1 MSNKILVP
9 SDFSENANTAVQFA
23 IDLAKKRGFDIHLY
37 HNYTV
42 SSSTFDDVNSD
53 SSDDNFKADV
63 LMADLIEKLKANNP
77 TIVFT
82 SKCERGIITESLL
95 KETKNTTYSA
105 IIMGTKGKTDDT
117 SVIVGSTTYA
127 VSQKSNIP
135 VIAIPFNY
143 QTKDIKKIGLLSN
156 FKYAELDT
164 LNEYI
169 KIFGSDVKVQ
179 IIHVHYHSES
189 ESDIEDKLEIWKYQ
203 IKKHTE
209 ITDVDIE
216 VDSIQTDVEELDTIP
231 EVINDIIKDE
241 EIDVVL
247 ITKTRKS
254 FFERLFKKS
263 VAKQIIHHPIIP
275 TFFSKA

>member
-9 SDFSENANTAVQFA
+9 IDFSENANTAVQFA

-135 VIAIPFNY
+135 VIAIPFNF

>member
-9 SDFSENANTAVQFA
+9 IDFSENANTAVQFA

-42 SSSTFDDVNSD
+42 SSSTFDDANSD

>member
-9 SDFSENANTAVQFA
+9 IDFSENANTAVQFA

-77 TIVFT
+77 SIVFT

>member
-9 SDFSENANTAVQFA
+9 IDFSENANTAVQFA

>member
-1 MSNKILVP
+1 LIFQRTPTRLFNLQLIW
-9 SDFSENANTAVQFA
+9 Q
-23 IDLAKKRGFDIHLY
+23 KKRGFDIHLY

>member
-9 SDFSENANTAVQFA
+9 IDFSENANTAVQFA

-169 KIFGSDVKVQ
+169 KIFGSDVKVL

>member
-9 SDFSENANTAVQFA
+9 IDFSENANTAVQFA

-216 VDSIQTDVEELDTIP
+216 VDSIQTDIEELDTIP

>member
-9 SDFSENANTAVQFA
+9 IDFSENANSAVQFA

-42 SSSTFDDVNSD
+42 SSSTFDDANSD
-53 SSDDNFKADV
+53 GSEENFKADI

-169 KIFGSDVKVQ
+169 KIFGSDFEVK
-179 IIHVHYHSES
+179 IIHVHYHTES
-189 ESDIEDKLEIWKYQ
+189 EADIEDKLAIWKYQ

-209 ITDVDIE
+209 IKEVDIE
-216 VDSIQTDVEELDTIP
+216 VDSIKTDVEELDTIP

-241 EIDVVL
+241 QIDVVL

>member
-9 SDFSENANTAVQFA
+9 IDFSENANTAVQFA

-117 SVIVGSTTYA
+117 SMIVGSTTYA

>member
-1 MSNKILVP
+1 MMK
-9 SDFSENANTAVQFA
+9 
-23 IDLAKKRGFDIHLY
+23 LY

>member
-1 MSNKILVP
+1 MSSKILVP
-9 SDFSENANTAVQFA
+9 IDFSENANTAIQFA
-23 IDLAKKRGFDIHLY
+23 IDLAIKRGFSIHLY

-42 SSSTFDDVNSD
+42 SSSSFDDGNEQIPEEY
-53 SSDDNFKADV
+53 FKADV
-63 LMADLIEKLKANNP
+63 LMSSLIDKLRADYP
-77 TIVFT
+77 TLTFS

-95 KETKNTTYSA
+95 KETKNETYLA

-117 SVIVGSTTYA
+117 SAIMGSTTYA

-143 QTKDIKKIGLLSN
+143 RTKNIQKIGLLSN
-156 FKYAELDT
+156 FKYEELDT

-169 KIFGSDVKVQ
+169 KIFGTNVEVE
-179 IIHVHYHSES
+179 IIHVHYHAES
-189 ESDIEDKLEIWKYQ
+189 EADIEEKLEIWKYQ

-209 ITDVDIE
+209 ITEVDIE
-216 VDSIQTDVEELDTIP
+216 VGSIKTDVEELDTIP
-231 EVINDIIKDE
+231 EVINNMIREE

-247 ITKTRKS
+247 ITKTRRS

-263 VAKQIIHHPIIP
+263 VSKQIIHHPIIP

>member
-9 SDFSENANTAVQFA
+9 IDFSDNAHSAVQFA
-23 IDLAKKRGFDIHLY
+23 IDVAKKRGFDIHLY

-42 SSSTFDDVNSD
+42 SSSTFDDENSD
-53 SSDDNFKADV
+53 SSDENFKADV
-63 LMADLIEKLKANNP
+63 LMSDLIDKLKTSNP
-77 TIVFT
+77 SINFT

-95 KETKNTTYSA
+95 KETKNPGYA
-105 IIMGTKGKTDDT
+105 AVVMGTKGKTDDT

-143 QTKDIKKIGLLSN
+143 QPKDINKIGLLSN

-164 LNEYI
+164 LNEFI
-169 KIFGSDVKVQ
+169 KVFGSDFKVQ
-179 IIHVHYHSES
+179 IIHVHYHPES
-189 ESDIEDKLEIWKYQ
+189 EADIANKLEIWKYQ

-231 EVINDIIKDE
+231 EVINEIIKDE
-241 EIDVVL
+241 KIDVVL
-247 ITKTRKS
+247 ITKTRRS

>member
-9 SDFSENANTAVQFA
+9 IDFSDNAHTAIQFA
-23 IDLAKKRGFDIHLY
+23 IDLAKKRGFEIHLY

-42 SSSTFDDVNSD
+42 SSSSFEDESKESTDE
-53 SSDDNFKADV
+53 NFKADI
-63 LMADLIEKLKANNP
+63 LMSDLIDKLKANNP
-77 TIVFT
+77 TVTFT
-82 SKCERGIITESLL
+82 SKCERGIITESLF
-95 KETKNTTYSA
+95 KETKNADYSA

-135 VIAIPFNY
+135 VIAIPVHY
-143 QTKDIKKIGLLSN
+143 QTKDIHKIGLLSN

-164 LNEYI
+164 LNEFI
-169 KIFGSDVKVQ
+169 KIFGSNVKVQ
-179 IIHVHYHSES
+179 IIHVHYHPDSEA
-189 ESDIEDKLEIWKYQ
+189 DIEDKLEIWKYQ

-231 EVINDIIKDE
+231 EVINEIIKDE
-241 EIDVVL
+241 KIDLVL

>member
-9 SDFSENANTAVQFA
+9 IDFSENANSAIQFA
-23 IDLAKKRGFDIHLY
+23 IDLAKKRGFSIHLY

-42 SSSTFDDVNSD
+42 SSSSFDDESD
-53 SSDDNFKADV
+53 ISHEENFKADV
-63 LMADLIEKLKANNP
+63 LMSDLINKLKTENP
-77 TIVFT
+77 TVPFT
-82 SKCERGIITESLL
+82 AKCERGIITESLW
-95 KETKNTTYSA
+95 KETKNAAYVT

-117 SVIVGSTTYA
+117 SVIMGSTTYA

-135 VIAIPFNY
+135 VVAIPFNY
-143 QTKDIKKIGLLSN
+143 ETKDIKKIGLLSN
-156 FKYAELDT
+156 YKYEELDT

-169 KIFGSDVKVQ
+169 KIFGSDVMVK
-179 IIHVHYHSES
+179 IIHVHYHVES
-189 ESDIEDKLEIWKYQ
+189 EADIEEKLEIWKYQ

-216 VDSIQTDVEELDTIP
+216 VDSIKTDVEELDTIP
-231 EVINDIIKDE
+231 EVINEIITDE
-241 EIDVVL
+241 QIDVVL

>member
-9 SDFSENANTAVQFA
+9 IDFSENANTAIQFA
-23 IDLAKKRGFDIHLY
+23 IDLAKKREFSIHLY

-42 SSSTFDDVNSD
+42 SSSSFDDESNVSHEE
-53 SSDDNFKADV
+53 NFKADV
-63 LMADLIEKLKANNP
+63 LMSDLINKLKIENP
-77 TIVFT
+77 SISFT
-82 SKCERGIITESLL
+82 SKCERGIITESLW
-95 KETKNTTYSA
+95 KETKNETYLA

-117 SVIVGSTTYA
+117 SVIMGSTTYT

-143 QTKDIKKIGLLSN
+143 KTKDIKKIGLLSN
-156 FKYAELDT
+156 FKYEELDT

-169 KIFGSDVKVQ
+169 KIFGSDVKLK
-179 IIHVHYHSES
+179 IIHVHYHPES
-189 ESDIEDKLEIWKYQ
+189 EADIEEKLEIWKYQ

-216 VDSIQTDVEELDTIP
+216 VDSIKTDIEELDTIP
-231 EVINDIIKDE
+231 EVINEIIVDE
-241 EIDVVL
+241 ELDVVL